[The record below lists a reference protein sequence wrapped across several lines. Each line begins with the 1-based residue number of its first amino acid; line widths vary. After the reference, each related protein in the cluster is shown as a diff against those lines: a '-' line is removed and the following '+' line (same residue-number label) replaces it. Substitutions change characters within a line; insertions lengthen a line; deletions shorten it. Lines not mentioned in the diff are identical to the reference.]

1 MLWLENEIKSG
12 KTVTEIDAS
21 DKFEKLRQ
29 QQIDYFSLSFD
40 TISGAGSNGA
50 IIHYK
55 SSPETNAQI
64 TQDQL
69 YLVDSGGQY
78 K

>member
-1 MLWLENEIKSG
+1 MWLENEIKNG

-29 QQIDYFSLSFD
+29 QQADYFSLSFE
-40 TISGAGSNGA
+40 TISGAGPNGS

-55 SSPETNAQI
+55 STPETNAQI
-64 TQDQL
+64 KKDEL

-78 K
+78 R